1 MEGKMGLKNPY
12 IQALLILLLSLGL
25 AKVIDLLFSKL
36 LSRLAAR
43 TRTAIDDRIIATLRW
58 PIFYSL
64 ILGGLSAALGRLH
77 LPQAAGFY
85 SLGLIKT
92 VALLIW
98 SWAGLR
104 ISLLLITE
112 LSGRTRRHELVQKRF
127 KPLFE
132 NLTKITVFSIA
143 LILLLSIWR
152 IRVTALLASA
162 GVIGLVIGFAARD
175 ILANFF
181 GGLFVLVDSPYK
193 EGDYIVL
200 DSGERGIVMD
210 IGLRS
215 TKIKTKDDIEI
226 TIPNAQIAN
235 SKIINESG
243 PQEKT
248 RVRVRVGVAY
258 GSDVD
263 RVKEILTQ
271 IAEENERVCAEPN
284 PRICFRE
291 FGDFSLNFELLCWI
305 EDPVNRGLVLD
316 ELNTA
321 IYKRFAQEKIEIP
334 FPQHDLYIKEFPK
347 EA

>member
-1 MEGKMGLKNPY
+1 MGLKNPY

-25 AKVIDLLFSKL
+25 AKVIDLLFTKL
-36 LSRLAAR
+36 LPRLAAR

-64 ILGGLSAALGRLH
+64 ILGGFSAALGRLH
-77 LPQAAGFY
+77 IPQAAGFY

-92 VALLIW
+92 VVLLIW

-104 ISLLLITE
+104 ISLLLIAG
-112 LSGRTRRHELVQKRF
+112 LSSRTRRRELVQKRF

-132 NLTKITVFSIA
+132 NLIKITVFSIA
-143 LILLLSIWR
+143 LIILLSIWG

-162 GVIGLVIGFAARD
+162 GVMGLIIGFAARD

-200 DSGERGIVMD
+200 DSGDRGIVMD

-248 RVRVRVGVAY
+248 RVRVHVGVAY

-263 RVKEILTQ
+263 KVKEILTQ
-271 IAEENERVCAEPN
+271 VAEESEHVCESPEPRV
-284 PRICFRE
+284 RFRE

-305 EDPVNRGLVLD
+305 EDPINRGLVLD
-316 ELNTA
+316 QLNTA
-321 IYKRFAQEKIEIP
+321 IYKRFAEEGIEIP
-334 FPQHDLYIKEFPK
+334 FPKRDLYIRELPR
-347 EA
+347 EEGRE